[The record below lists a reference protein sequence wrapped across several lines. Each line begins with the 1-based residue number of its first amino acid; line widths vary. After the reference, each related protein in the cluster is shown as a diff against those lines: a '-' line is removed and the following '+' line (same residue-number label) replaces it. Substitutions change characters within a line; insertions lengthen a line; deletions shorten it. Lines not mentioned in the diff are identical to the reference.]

1 MDNYIGY
8 NIKFYR
14 EKAKLTQTE
23 LADKI
28 NKNIRTLQHYEKGDI
43 APTFD
48 IIKKIAEI
56 LGVSPYD
63 IVRNAKAP
71 KEEVTPIDTDAKK
84 EMVNHPTHYNR
95 GKYEAIDIIESLE
108 MNFNLGNAFKYLFRA
123 GHKDDIVQELKKA
136 RWYIDRE
143 IQRLS
148 KKGE

>member
-14 EKAKLTQTE
+14 KKAKLTQTE

-28 NKNIRTLQHYEKGDI
+28 NRNIRTLQHYEKGDI
-43 APTFD
+43 APTFN

-56 LGVSPYD
+56 LEVSPYD

-71 KEEVTPIDTDAKK
+71 KEAVTLIGTDVKK
-84 EMVNHPTHYNR
+84 EMVNHPSHYNR
-95 GKYEAIDIIESLE
+95 GKYEAIDIIEALE

-123 GHKDDIVQELKKA
+123 GHKDNIIQELKKA

-148 KKGE
+148 KGE